1 MFDRSRRTRRA
12 GYDVEGIGEGVYR
25 INEYNVAN
33 CYLVIGSEK
42 ALLIDT
48 GAGVNDLGN
57 IVTSLAGNKPVEVAL
72 TTALP
77 WHAGGR
83 SSFGKIYL
91 SEKEIPLLKR
101 CTLAARKAYLAG
113 LKFFFR
119 LKVIRFR
126 NCRWVRGE
134 EPERVFVKEGDAID
148 LGGKTVRVYESKG
161 ITRGALSYLAVENR
175 LLFVGDT
182 YNPCTY
188 LGIKRAAKTEEL
200 TVHLSGHKACGKN
213 GRAQNHVATHI
224 ARQYV
229 RRDIRHAFRGSG
241 AARQSAGRGGLYR
254 KDSASHQRSALSA
267 RLELPRLH
275 GGELGTQAQSSQTP
289 PEKIGIGRLRRRIKE
304 IGSRTNGSFYFLT
317 PYILPGHG
325 FNELSFPL
333 SDGARRVNRRDP
345 PRCLYRALAAREHRV
360 HLEERGKFFKSRRF

>member
-126 NCRWVRGE
+126 NCRWVRRE

-188 LGIKRAAKTEEL
+188 LGIKRAAKTEEIKTTL
-200 TVHLSGHKACGKN
+200 QRILRGNTYDAIFATHFVAPVPRDKVQDAVDCIERIVRHTNGLPFPHVSSYRGYTVVNWGHK
-213 GRAQNHVATHI
+213 R
-224 ARQYV
+224 RV
-229 RRDIRHAFRGSG
+229 RRHRPKKSESDDF
-241 AARQSAGRGGLYR
+241 AG
-254 KDSASHQRSALSA
+254 
-267 RLELPRLH
+267 E
-275 GGELGTQAQSSQTP
+275 
-289 PEKIGIGRLRRRIKE
+289 
-304 IGSRTNGSFYFLT
+304 
-317 PYILPGHG
+317 
-325 FNELSFPL
+325 
-333 SDGARRVNRRDP
+333 
-345 PRCLYRALAAREHRV
+345 
-360 HLEERGKFFKSRRF
+360 